1 MAVSQNLS
9 FLLDLVRGSAQS
21 LDIFFFIYHEH
32 TPWFNW
38 YLRTIACELLNGRIS
53 SKLLFLLL
61 PLTLIMV
68 FFLGGIWSPS
78 TQVWRMGRQRPSI
91 CWWIH
96 SHLQQ
101 SQRWEKGWEWTRY
114 RIPLQRR
121 QDWEG
126 GVLCHQGEFSMCLH
140 DSISYCVMG
149 IHRIVLS
156 LMTVSLISL
165 LHAQKKWFCCVTP
178 SPTQSWSVTQR
189 NGCEKYGPL
198 ILLYTYYP

>member
-126 GVLCHQGEFSMCLH
+126 GVLCHQGEFKEMVLLR
-140 DSISYCVMG
+140 DAQSYTILKC
-149 IHRIVLS
+149 HP
-156 LMTVSLISL
+156 
-165 LHAQKKWFCCVTP
+165 KKWLRKV
-178 SPTQSWSVTQR
+178 WSFDFAI
-189 NGCEKYGPL
+189 Y
-198 ILLYTYYP
+198 ILSIRSL